1 MVEPR
6 QPPSRDRAAGRRT
19 DVQSALRHT
28 ARAMFQPLNLVIG
41 LVLLLIGH
49 ALSIGDPT
57 DRTPFAACDAR
68 GWRGGKVTCATFSA
82 DGRSLC
88 AGGLEGSFVVWD
100 VASRQVRAMS
110 TGRGGNGSRAAL
122 DRDGRALAVDNRD
135 ATVTLVDLAT
145 GRRRADLPAHA
156 RA

>member
-6 QPPSRDRAAGRRT
+6 QPPARDRSAGRRT

-49 ALSIGDPT
+49 ALSIEDPT

-68 GWRGGKVTCATFSA
+68 PDAAPKSA
-82 DGRSLC
+82 PQAAIRSRSLG
-88 AGGLEGSFVVWD
+88 A
-100 VASRQVRAMS
+100 A
-110 TGRGGNGSRAAL
+110 RGAQC
-122 DRDGRALAVDNRD
+122 V
-135 ATVTLVDLAT
+135 
-145 GRRRADLPAHA
+145 
-156 RA
+156 